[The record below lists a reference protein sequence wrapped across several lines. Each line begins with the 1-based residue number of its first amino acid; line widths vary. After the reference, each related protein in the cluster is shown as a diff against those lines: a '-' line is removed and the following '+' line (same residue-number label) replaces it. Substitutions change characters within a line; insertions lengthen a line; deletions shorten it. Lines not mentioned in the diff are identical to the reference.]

1 MKLTCL
7 VDNAVKPSSPYW
19 GEHGLS
25 FLIGARDQRIL
36 FDTGASGTVLLHN
49 LAVERTSPRD
59 ISALALSHGHY
70 DHTGGLVAL
79 LPLHPGLPIYAHPG
93 ILRER
98 FARQGE
104 KLRSIGLPMDANLLR
119 EQAHLHL
126 SREPQEIGPGV
137 WTTGEIGARTE
148 PEGRGEGHSIREGE
162 SWIPDPYEDDMALVL
177 QGTEGLVLLCGCCH
191 AGLLNTLHHV
201 QRAFREHPK
210 VIIGGTHL
218 VAADEQHI
226 RHVVGRLQQM
236 GFSALYPNHCTGQAA
251 YVALAMALGSRV
263 SPYPAGSVLTV

>member
-1 MKLTCL
+1 MSLKITTLSENTAGLGNYLGEWGFSVLVETDGLAVL
-7 VDNAVKPSSPYW
+7 VDAGQSLSAAHNADLLGVDL
-19 GEHGLS
+19 GRL
-25 FLIGARDQRIL
+25 DRIM
-36 FDTGASGTVLLHN
+36 
-49 LAVERTSPRD
+49 
-59 ISALALSHGHY
+59 LSHGHY

-104 KLRSIGLPMDANLLR
+104 KLCSIGLPMDANLLR

-201 QRAFREHPK
+201 QRAFGDYPK

-226 RHVVGRLQQM
+226 RHVAGRLQQM

>member
-25 FLIGARDQRIL
+25 FLIEARDQRIL

-49 LAVERTSPRD
+49 LAVERILPRD
-59 ISALALSHGHY
+59 LSALVLSHGHH
-70 DHTGGLVAL
+70 DHTGGLAAL
-79 LPLHPGLPIYAHPG
+79 LPLCPGLPVYAHPG
-93 ILRER
+93 VLRER
-98 FARQGE
+98 FAQHGE
-104 KLRSIGLPMDANLLR
+104 TLRSIGLRMDASLFR

-126 SREPQEIGPGV
+126 SREPQEITSGI
-137 WTTGEIGARTE
+137 WTTGEIEARPE
-148 PEGRGEGHSIREGE
+148 PEGRGEGHSIREGAN
-162 SWIPDPYEDDMALVL
+162 WIPDPYEDDMALVL

-201 QRAFREHPK
+201 QRVFGEYPR

-218 VAADEQHI
+218 VAANELHI
-226 RHVVGRLQQM
+226 RHLAECLQQM
-236 GFSALYPNHCTGQAA
+236 GFSAIYPNHCTGQAA
-251 YVALAMALGSRV
+251 YVALAMALGSRA
-263 SPYPAGSVLTV
+263 SPCPAGTILTA